1 MSRSPYSCRDDKSV
15 AFVQTLM
22 LQTAVLEL
30 KEVQKSEKTLKKHLF
45 SFLDQYKTLR

>member
-1 MSRSPYSCRDDKSV
+1 MSRFTDSCRDDKSV

-22 LQTAVLEL
+22 FQTAVLEL
-30 KEVQKSEKTLKKHLF
+30 KEVQKSEKTLDKHLF